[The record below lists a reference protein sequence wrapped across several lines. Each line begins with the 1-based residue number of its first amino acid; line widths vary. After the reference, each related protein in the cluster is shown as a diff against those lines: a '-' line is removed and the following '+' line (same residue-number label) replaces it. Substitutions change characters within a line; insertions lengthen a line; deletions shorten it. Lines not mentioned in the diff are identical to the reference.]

1 MVEMNLV
8 FELSCDDNCF
18 VGFTKDDVIA
28 EYMVIEKF
36 KEISSTGDRLIRIE
50 NKGERLYAIQKQTEL
65 PFEDEFEYV
74 DNDGNPINSDGTEL
88 LESEA
93 TVEKGPEYELM
104 EDFVWFIKKGVE
116 DVPVSISSSEHY
128 FSIVGS
134 PTSPFTLT
142 ENVTIISTN

>member
-36 KEISSTGDRLIRIE
+36 KEISSTGYRLIRIE